1 MAETAAQ
8 TASRPARRGG
18 ANRGALL
25 TAEPQER
32 HALLEGY
39 LREQLA
45 RVLGLSPANL
55 DLHQPLNR
63 LGLDSLM
70 AVEMKNRIEL
80 DIGVLI
86 PIVRLLQ
93 GPSLA
98 QVAEQLARQLMVG
111 DDAVDRPASA
121 STVAA
126 PQSVVLPEDLI
137 TRIDQMS
144 DEEVESLLNSMI
156 MEKEGIAE

>member
-1 MAETAAQ
+1 
-8 TASRPARRGG
+8 
-18 ANRGALL
+18 
-25 TAEPQER
+25 
-32 HALLEGY
+32 
-39 LREQLA
+39 LA
-45 RVLGLSPANL
+45 RVLLLSPANL

-70 AVEMKNRIEL
+70 AIEMKNRIEL

-86 PIVRLLQ
+86 PIAWLLQ

-98 QVAEQLARQLMVG
+98 QVAERLARRLMAG

-126 PQSVVLPEDLI
+126 SQPVPLPEDLI

-156 MEKEGIAE
+156 MEKEGGAE